1 MPNTIEITHQTLR
14 LFWSRNRVSNLPPQ
28 SVPQYAGLDRCWDW
42 SGTLSKAGYGKIKV
56 GDVHTTAHR
65 ISWAIHYGPVP
76 EGMCVLHKCDNRCC
90 VNPNHLMLG
99 TIEDNN
105 LDRVAK
111 GRSAPLMGSAL
122 PQAKLTDDQVR
133 QIREMYRIGL
143 SQSVIGAKFNM
154 AQQSIQKITSRRL
167 WKHVK

>member
-1 MPNTIEITHQTLR
+1 
-14 LFWSRNRVSNLPPQ
+14 
-28 SVPQYAGLDRCWDW
+28 
-42 SGTLSKAGYGKIKV
+42 
-56 GDVHTTAHR
+56 
-65 ISWAIHYGPVP
+65 
-76 EGMCVLHKCDNRCC
+76 MCVLHKCDNRCC

-105 LDRVAK
+105 LDRVSK